1 MATSRKVSV
10 SLTVGAA
17 SPVDITDYLA
27 SFSFEES
34 VAGVGETLDIVVDNT
49 SGFFTGMWWIEK
61 GTPITAT
68 ITTTDWNNPGDRA
81 TRATGMCWCDTVE
94 WEVKPSEVTIK
105 ATAVSPD
112 LLNDQVNHQGYEG
125 QSQQTIFGIQ
135 AEQLGTKLL
144 SGTSSTSD
152 STNDGSSTTAD
163 MRTDQDNQGNLSFL
177 QAQAHKIGSEIVVK
191 SGKIYQYDQKTI
203 ESKQAYRTLTLG
215 SSEII
220 KGKFTTNCIKK
231 VAGVQNSHLNTNT
244 GQTTTG
250 TFTPTTPPTGT
261 KSILKNRLRPL
272 VPGNAG
278 DQYPAVAD
286 AVDENQQ
293 GDPFEGE
300 PYQS

>member
-1 MATSRKVSV
+1 MATPRKVSV
-10 SLTVGAA
+10 SLTVGVA
-17 SPVDITDYLA
+17 SQVDVTNDLVA
-27 SFSFEES
+27 FSFEES
-34 VAGVGETLDIVVDNT
+34 AAGVGESIDVTVDNASNYYT
-49 SGFFTGMWWIEK
+49 SIWWIEK

-68 ITTTDWNNPGDRA
+68 ITTTDWNNPGDKA
-81 TRATGMCWCDTVE
+81 TRTTGTCWVDTVE
-94 WEVKPSEVTIK
+94 FDVKPAEVTIK
-105 ATAVSPD
+105 ATSVSPQ

-125 QSQQTIFGIQ
+125 LAQKTIFGIQ

-163 MRTDQDNQGNLSFL
+163 IRTDQDNQGNLSFL
-177 QAQAHKIGSEIVVK
+177 QSQAHKIGSEVVVK

-203 ESKQAYRTLTLG
+203 EAKLPYKTLTLG

-231 VAGVQNSHLNTNT
+231 VAGVQNTHLNTNT
-244 GQTTTG
+244 GQTTTS
-250 TFTPTTPPTGT
+250 TFTPTTPPAGT
-261 KSILKNRLRPL
+261 KSLLKNRLRPL
-272 VPGNAG
+272 VPGYPG
-278 DQYPAVAD
+278 DNYVAVANP
-286 AVDENQQ
+286 VDPNSQ